1 MSHNSMPDTADV
13 AQAAGVAVGTARNGS
28 ARQFGSVRS
37 RLIGMLA
44 ADLKDDFQ
52 LKIAQHVEAAAAAAA
67 GRTILHCQTLGAVG
81 REVAH
86 LESFHEMGAKGVVVV
101 SLGDVTTQLLR
112 MEAAGIVSV
121 VVNPRTPTPFPSVGV
136 DDEAGGHLAGN
147 HLVDQGCRS
156 IAFVSSGLGQSQVR
170 RRLAG
175 AAFAA
180 SARGA
185 HLEVV
190 TGTPSTVA
198 DGASVATTIA
208 ARRPSDRPDGIITM
222 SDDLAF
228 GIMQELAIHGISVPG
243 DIALVG
249 WDDSDFARS
258 APVPLTS
265 VRQPAAAVGAIAFGL
280 LQQLIDRGKTVEQPG
295 GLLEFFPDL
304 IVRDSSLRA
313 QNPRTCSRL

>member
-1 MSHNSMPDTADV
+1 MSHNSMPYTADI
-13 AQAAGVAVGTARNGS
+13 AQAAGLAVGTAPNGS
-28 ARQFGSVRS
+28 ARQLGSVRS

-44 ADLKDDFQ
+44 ADLKDDSQ
-52 LKIAQHVEAAAAAAA
+52 LKIAQHVEAAAGAA

-86 LESFHEMGAKGVVVV
+86 LESFHEMGAEGAVVV
-101 SLGDVTTQLLR
+101 SLGDVTVQLLR

-121 VVNPRTPTPFPSVGV
+121 VVNPKTPTPFPSVGV

-156 IAFVSSGLGQSQVR
+156 IAFVSSGLARGQVR

-180 SARGA
+180 RARGA

-190 TGTPSTVA
+190 TGTPSTVT

-243 DIALVG
+243 DIAVVG

-265 VRQPAAAVGAIAFGL
+265 VRQPAAAVGAIAFEL
-280 LQQLIDRGKTVEQPG
+280 LRQRIERGKTVQQPG

-313 QNPRTCSRL
+313 QNQGTCSRL